1 MFNMTF
7 LVATVLLLAST
18 AALAAEDLAPL
29 PAPVSNNAVTDV
41 RINGQLIIYSF
52 TGLGPEMKWNSVTN
66 AAYALNVKY
75 NKWTTIRSAPG
86 SGRLGAVAASA
97 QQQVFLIGG
106 FVPDQSG
113 LQAVVPDLTIY
124 DPIGLRWYRGPDL
137 PTPVRDAVTGVSHDR
152 YIYVIGGLAKDGPT
166 NAVQIY
172 DAQDQHWLQAVSF
185 PGTPVFGHAGAV
197 LADAIIYV
205 DGAKRNVP
213 GNKPGYVPSDECWI
227 GKLDKHDP
235 RKIQWRQ
242 LPPHPGPARYRIAA
256 GGSEREMKAYFAGGS
271 EAVYDY
277 SGIGLDGKPAEPSPM
292 VFAYNLRSNS
302 WETVRQNIP
311 NPTMDH
317 RGLIVT
323 SDALIVVGGMASGP
337 RTVTNTVV
345 LPKGK

>member
-1 MFNMTF
+1 MTKTF
-7 LVATVLLLAST
+7 LVAAIFLLASIVT
-18 AALAAEDLAPL
+18 LEAKDFAPL

-41 RINGQLIIYSF
+41 RINGQIIIYSF
-52 TGLGPEMKWNSVTN
+52 MGLGPEMQWNSVTN
-66 AAYALNVKY
+66 AAYALNLKY

-86 SGRLGAVAASA
+86 SGRLGAVAASV
-97 QQQVFLIGG
+97 QQQIFLIGG
-106 FVPDQSG
+106 FVPDQSR

-137 PTPVRDAVTGVSHDR
+137 PTPVRDAVTGVSHNR

-172 DAQDQHWLQAVSF
+172 DAQDQHWLQAAEF

-197 LADAIIYV
+197 VGDAIIYV
-205 DGAKRNVP
+205 DGAKRNAP
-213 GNKPGYVPSDECWI
+213 GSKPGYVPSDECWI

-235 RKIQWRQ
+235 KKIQWSK

-277 SGIGLDGKPAEPSPM
+277 SGIGLDGKPAEPSPV

-302 WETVRQNIP
+302 WETIEQKVP

-323 SDALIVVGGMASGP
+323 SDGLVVIGGMASGP
-337 RTVTNTVV
+337 TVVTNTVA
-345 LPKGK
+345 LAKGK